1 VTLPVR
7 ITPEA
12 ELHVRDIHAWW
23 RTNRLSAPD
32 LFLNELAT
40 AGELLA
46 EAPQLGRP
54 YAALRSRACAWM
66 AARGAAGRRES
77 GCGQPRGAGTSG
89 VWTHTMAEDNPSFGP
104 DSLDPMMTRYTPVR

>member
-12 ELHVRDIHAWW
+12 ELQVRDIHAWW

-54 YAALRSRACAWM
+54 YRLSPVPGVRRLLMRS
-66 AARGAAGRRES
+66 
-77 GCGQPRGAGTSG
+77 
-89 VWTHTMAEDNPSFGP
+89 
-104 DSLDPMMTRYTPVR
+104 TRYHLPRARSL